1 MKIIYFCF
9 IHGSNF
15 AVKIIILLK
24 WCLPIVSS
32 PPKKLNFE
40 TRFHFYFIVLI
51 FVVNNA
57 DIYGDSTLTSLG
69 NRPHLIEMRNAA
81 DLNGS
86 VASAK
91 IFRTSSSPK
100 PPSLLL
106 AKDPPAKRNEKG
118 FRDANGDWTEMMNIV
133 SHTCERHFP
142 TGPERNKRFTVQI
155 LGINTPF
162 PRLNRLFFL
171 QPPSFRAATNLLCL
185 RVRISAT
192 HIPRKPKTY
201 RGYSILCWRVNFTNL
216 EITPCVHRCSR
227 RFSAR
232 SLLRHVHHK
241 TKQKLFLEQCAS
253 QNARTCRQ
261 TVRTC
266 TGNILENT
274 VTVNRWQQKR
284 ATWMDFV
291 NWQNG
296 RLPFDGLHDQML
308 QVSCGVVLVKPER
321 LMFPR
326 HCNVVLKKWWNIA
339 KLEKKN
345 TITDKK
351 KQRCLAVNGFL
362 RQSPSSLVLNI
373 KKKPIR

>member
-1 MKIIYFCF
+1 MGLISLLRLSF
-9 IHGSNF
+9 S
-15 AVKIIILLK
+15 LLK
-24 WCLPIVSS
+24 SCLSIVSS

-40 TRFHFYFIVLI
+40 TRFHFYFISLI
-51 FVVNNA
+51 FGVNNA
-57 DIYGDSTLTSLG
+57 HIYGNFTLTSLG
-69 NRPHLIEMRNAA
+69 NRPHLTEMRNAA
-81 DLNGS
+81 DLNRS

-91 IFRTSSSPK
+91 TFGTSSSPK

-106 AKDPPAKRNEKG
+106 AKNPQAKRNEKG
-118 FRDANGDWTEMMNIV
+118 FGDANIDWIEMLNVV
-133 SHTCERHFP
+133 SHTYIERHFP
-142 TGPERNKRFTVQI
+142 TDPERNKRFTVQI
-155 LGINTPF
+155 LGINTPS
-162 PRLNRLFFL
+162 LKHTRLFFL
-171 QPPSFRAATNLLCL
+171 QPPWFRAATNLLCL

-201 RGYSILCWRVNFTNL
+201 RGYSILCSRANFTNL

-241 TKQKLFLEQCAS
+241 TRQKLFLEQYAS

-296 RLPFDGLHDQML
+296 RLPCDGLHDQML
-308 QVSCGVVLVKPER
+308 QVSCDVALIKLER

-326 HCNVVLKKWWNIA
+326 HCNVVLKTWWNIA
-339 KLEKKN
+339 KLEK
-345 TITDKK
+345 I
-351 KQRCLAVNGFL
+351 
-362 RQSPSSLVLNI
+362 QSRI
-373 KKKPIR
+373 KKTTVSRC

>member
-1 MKIIYFCF
+1 M
-9 IHGSNF
+9 
-15 AVKIIILLK
+15 L
-24 WCLPIVSS
+24 
-32 PPKKLNFE
+32 
-40 TRFHFYFIVLI
+40 
-51 FVVNNA
+51 
-57 DIYGDSTLTSLG
+57 
-69 NRPHLIEMRNAA
+69 
-81 DLNGS
+81 
-86 VASAK
+86 
-91 IFRTSSSPK
+91 
-100 PPSLLL
+100 
-106 AKDPPAKRNEKG
+106 
-118 FRDANGDWTEMMNIV
+118 NIV
-133 SHTCERHFP
+133 SHTCE

-155 LGINTPF
+155 LGINTPS
-162 PRLNRLFFL
+162 LKHTRLFFL

-201 RGYSILCWRVNFTNL
+201 RGYSILCSRVNFTNL

-232 SLLRHVHHK
+232 SLLRRVHHK
-241 TKQKLFLEQCAS
+241 TRQKLFLEQCAS

-274 VTVNRWQQKR
+274 VTVNRWQQKK

-296 RLPFDGLHDQML
+296 RLPCDGLHDQML
-308 QVSCGVVLVKPER
+308 QVSCGVVLIKPER

-345 TITDKK
+345 TITDNKN
-351 KQRCLAVNGFL
+351 NGV
-362 RQSPSSLVLNI
+362 SLL
-373 KKKPIR
+373 KGS